1 MWAYNLIVNNIV
13 RSKYIFVE
21 NDNIEILLTI
31 INLTILLTIYSDF
44 LTLSEIKITK
54 GAITYYII
62 TDGGGGL

>member
-1 MWAYNLIVNNIV
+1 MVNNIA

-21 NDNIEILLTI
+21 NDNIEILF
-31 INLTILLTIYSDF
+31 LTIYSDF

-62 TDGGGGL
+62 TDGGGGV